1 MNNDLVDVG
10 LIGDAATVAAI
21 CAEVSSSGSLL
32 VCNGCR
38 DIEAPIAGV
47 LVIDHDEEAW
57 ALCGPCIRKLPVEG
71 AVA

>member
-57 ALCGPCIRKLPVEG
+57 ALCGACMRSYPSKQL
-71 AVA
+71 

>member
-1 MNNDLVDVG
+1 LTTENFEIQVG
-10 LIGDAATVAAI
+10 EEFA

-32 VCNGCR
+32 VCDGCREDGCR

-57 ALCGPCIRKLPVEG
+57 ALCGACIRRLPLERTV
-71 AVA
+71 V